1 MNNYDR
7 VDIYN
12 ENREK
17 TGKTKIRHI
26 DILKKGEYIIGV
38 QAIIINSNKEILIS
52 KRAEQKRDIQD
63 ITFEDKEAI
72 DAKWVNIDE
81 YMKMFKN
88 NEIVP
93 NVDFGLKEYKE
104 CLRIISNL

>member
-52 KRAEQKRDIQD
+52 KRAEQKR
-63 ITFEDKEAI
+63 TYPLM
-72 DAKWVNIDE
+72 W
-81 YMKMFKN
+81 
-88 NEIVP
+88 
-93 NVDFGLKEYKE
+93 E
-104 CLRIISNL
+104 CNGRSNTYR